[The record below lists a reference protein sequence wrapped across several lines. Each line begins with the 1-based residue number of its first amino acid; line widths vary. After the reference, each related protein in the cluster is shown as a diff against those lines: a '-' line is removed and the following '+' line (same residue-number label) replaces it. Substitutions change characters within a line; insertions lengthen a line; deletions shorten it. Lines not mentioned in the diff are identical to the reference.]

1 MKQATIFFRTVMLI
15 ILALVVTIGLFF
27 VSLLSFVLYSAG
39 QTQSWNAPIRSI
51 SDALSCDASNHYT
64 FTGQELLQQ
73 QDLWAMLIDP
83 DGVVVWSEDKPPE
96 VPTTYSRNDIASFTR
111 WYLCDYP
118 VQCQVRDD
126 GLLVVGAPQNT
137 TWKYTFESSLAS
149 LKVLFW
155 GGPLFFLLSI
165 SMVVW
170 LCSRLLRRWFRAEQK
185 QRDQARADWVSGVS
199 HDIRT
204 PLSMVMGYASELEQ
218 DPSLSAAQRS
228 KASILVRQS
237 QRIKE
242 LVNDLNLTMRL
253 DYAMQPLRK
262 TTLYPAALVRQVAAE
277 VLNSGLDP
285 RFSLSVDI
293 MSSPMPPLE
302 ADRFLLCRALYN
314 LVGNCIQHNPD
325 GCAITLGVKLQEKT
339 YVLWVAN
346 NAPHS
351 TGAAPQ
357 PNAYGIEADGGAA
370 HGTGLK
376 LVGQIA
382 RAHCGRAIFHV
393 TEAAYCCEIHLP
405 IKRH

>member
-15 ILALVVTIGLFF
+15 VLAIVVTIGLFF

-39 QTQSWNAPIRSI
+39 QTQSWNAPMRSI

-83 DGVVVWSEDKPPE
+83 DGVVVWSEAKPPE
-96 VPTTYSRNDIASFTR
+96 VPTTYSRNDIAAFTR

-149 LKVLFW
+149 LNVLFW

-170 LCSRLLRRWFRAEQK
+170 LCSLLLRRWFRAEQK

-218 DPSLSAAQRS
+218 DPSLSAAQR
-228 KASILVRQS
+228 
-237 QRIKE
+237 
-242 LVNDLNLTMRL
+242 
-253 DYAMQPLRK
+253 
-262 TTLYPAALVRQVAAE
+262 
-277 VLNSGLDP
+277 
-285 RFSLSVDI
+285 
-293 MSSPMPPLE
+293 
-302 ADRFLLCRALYN
+302 
-314 LVGNCIQHNPD
+314 
-325 GCAITLGVKLQEKT
+325 
-339 YVLWVAN
+339 
-346 NAPHS
+346 
-351 TGAAPQ
+351 
-357 PNAYGIEADGGAA
+357 
-370 HGTGLK
+370 
-376 LVGQIA
+376 
-382 RAHCGRAIFHV
+382 
-393 TEAAYCCEIHLP
+393 
-405 IKRH
+405 